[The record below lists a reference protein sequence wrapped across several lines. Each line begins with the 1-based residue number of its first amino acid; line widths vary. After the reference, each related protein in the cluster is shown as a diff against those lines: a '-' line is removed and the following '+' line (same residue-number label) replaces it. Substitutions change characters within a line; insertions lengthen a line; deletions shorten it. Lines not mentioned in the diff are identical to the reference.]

1 MKNIIEIFLE
11 QLEVKYTHTYVTKL
25 YNEHPHKYNMY
36 GLFDILQSYN
46 INAVGINVED
56 KDYAKLSFP
65 CILHINNGFVVASK
79 LSNKNI
85 DYYWNG
91 RFFSLSL
98 EKFNSMWTG
107 NAIVI
112 DGDSEATEPNYIAHL
127 HKERVGILKK
137 ALFAITFFVL
147 LFLGISKNYHYY
159 DLCTFLFVTLDI
171 LGILPCV
178 LLMEKQIRS
187 ESRFG
192 DKVCSLFHQKDCNS
206 ILSSEKATIFG
217 VSWSEIGLSFFVA
230 NIITLTFV
238 PFSVNELSVIA
249 MLAVSYTIWSVY
261 YQWRVIKQWCVLC
274 LFVQVVIILMACSGL
289 FVVLNNG
296 LIFNCLYAMSFG
308 SLWFVLV
315 VVLNLF
321 ITYKETIK
329 NYTESI
335 QRYKALKSNPKVF
348 QVLLTSGKKTE
359 TTFKDSTITFGNKNA
374 QMRITVLT
382 NPHCNPCAKTHI
394 KIDNLIEKNKDKI
407 CIQYIFSS
415 FNEEL
420 KESNRFLIAVW
431 QELGEQQALE
441 IFSQWYR
448 EGKYHAR
455 EFMDRWNGIDIHS
468 ISVENEIRRHEEWR
482 KRTGYNATPTIL
494 VNEHELPEE
503 YDIEDIS
510 MILD

>member
-1 MKNIIEIFLE
+1 
-11 QLEVKYTHTYVTKL
+11 
-25 YNEHPHKYNMY
+25 
-36 GLFDILQSYN
+36 
-46 INAVGINVED
+46 
-56 KDYAKLSFP
+56 
-65 CILHINNGFVVASK
+65 
-79 LSNKNI
+79 
-85 DYYWNG
+85 
-91 RFFSLSL
+91 
-98 EKFNSMWTG
+98 
-107 NAIVI
+107 
-112 DGDSEATEPNYIAHL
+112 
-127 HKERVGILKK
+127 
-137 ALFAITFFVL
+137 
-147 LFLGISKNYHYY
+147 
-159 DLCTFLFVTLDI
+159 
-171 LGILPCV
+171 
-178 LLMEKQIRS
+178 
-187 ESRFG
+187 
-192 DKVCSLFHQKDCNS
+192 
-206 ILSSEKATIFG
+206 
-217 VSWSEIGLSFFVA
+217 
-230 NIITLTFV
+230 
-238 PFSVNELSVIA
+238 
-249 MLAVSYTIWSVY
+249 
-261 YQWRVIKQWCVLC
+261 
-274 LFVQVVIILMACSGL
+274 
-289 FVVLNNG
+289 
-296 LIFNCLYAMSFG
+296 MSFG

>member
-1 MKNIIEIFLE
+1 MINLIEILLK
-11 QLEVKYTHTYVTKL
+11 QLDVKYTYSYVTKV

-79 LSNKNI
+79 LSNKKI

-91 RFFSLSL
+91 RYFSLSL

-112 DGDSEATEPNYIAHL
+112 DGDSEASEPNYIAHL
-127 HKERVGILKK
+127 HEERIGILKK

-206 ILSSEKATIFG
+206 ILSSEKATIYG

-230 NIITLTFV
+230 NIITLIFV

-329 NYTESI
+329 NYSESI

-348 QVLLTSGKKTE
+348 QVLLTSGKKNE
-359 TTFKDSTITFGNKNA
+359 TTLKDSTITFGNKNA
-374 QMRITVLT
+374 QMRVTVLT
-382 NPHCNPCAKTHI
+382 NPHCNPCAKTHV

-407 CIQYIFSS
+407 CVQYIFSS

-468 ISVENEIRRHEEWR
+468 VSVENEIRRHEEWR
-482 KRTGYNATPTIL
+482 RRTGYNATPTIL

-503 YDIEDIS
+503 YDIEDIP

>member
-1 MKNIIEIFLE
+1 
-11 QLEVKYTHTYVTKL
+11 
-25 YNEHPHKYNMY
+25 
-36 GLFDILQSYN
+36 
-46 INAVGINVED
+46 
-56 KDYAKLSFP
+56 
-65 CILHINNGFVVASK
+65 
-79 LSNKNI
+79 
-85 DYYWNG
+85 
-91 RFFSLSL
+91 
-98 EKFNSMWTG
+98 MWTG

-112 DGDSEATEPNYIAHL
+112 DGDSEASEPNYIAHL
-127 HKERVGILKK
+127 HEERIGILKK

-178 LLMEKQIRS
+178 LLMERQIRS

-206 ILSSEKATIFG
+206 ILSSEKATIYG

-230 NIITLTFV
+230 NIITLIFV

-329 NYTESI
+329 NYSESI

-348 QVLLTSGKKTE
+348 QVLLTSGKKNE
-359 TTFKDSTITFGNKNA
+359 TTLKDSTITFGNKNA
-374 QMRITVLT
+374 QMRVTVLT
-382 NPHCNPCAKTHI
+382 NPHCNPCAKTHV

-407 CIQYIFSS
+407 CVQYIFSS

-468 ISVENEIRRHEEWR
+468 VSVENEIRRHEEWR
-482 KRTGYNATPTIL
+482 RRTGYNATPTIL

-503 YDIEDIS
+503 YDIEDIP